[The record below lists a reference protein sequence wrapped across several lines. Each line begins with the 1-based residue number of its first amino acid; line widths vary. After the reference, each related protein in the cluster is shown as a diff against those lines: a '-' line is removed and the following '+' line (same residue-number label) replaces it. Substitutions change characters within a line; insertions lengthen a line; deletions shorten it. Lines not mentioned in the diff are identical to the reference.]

1 MTTPTRRHRRKPHP
15 ARRSRRL
22 VGTGSVVAMFAL
34 TGCIAATGASSSLT
48 ASKATT
54 ATTSATTN
62 TTANTAGSET
72 DSTTATTT
80 AAIPGVVASQ
90 ANTVSSGS

>member
-1 MTTPTRRHRRKPHP
+1 MTTPTRRHRPKPHP

-22 VGTGSVVAMFAL
+22 VGTGSVVAMLTL
-34 TGCIAATGASSSLT
+34 TGCIAATGASSSQT
-48 ASKATT
+48 ASKASTVTT
-54 ATTSATTN
+54 ATSSA
-62 TTANTAGSET
+62 TANTADSET

-80 AAIPGVVASQ
+80 AAIPGVVSSQ

>member
-1 MTTPTRRHRRKPHP
+1 MTTPTRRHRPKPHP

-22 VGTGSVVAMFAL
+22 VGTGSVVAMLTL
-34 TGCIAATGASSSLT
+34 TGCIAATGASSSQT
-48 ASKATT
+48 ASKAST
-54 ATTSATTN
+54 ATSSA
-62 TTANTAGSET
+62 TANTADSET

-80 AAIPGVVASQ
+80 AAIPGVVSSQ